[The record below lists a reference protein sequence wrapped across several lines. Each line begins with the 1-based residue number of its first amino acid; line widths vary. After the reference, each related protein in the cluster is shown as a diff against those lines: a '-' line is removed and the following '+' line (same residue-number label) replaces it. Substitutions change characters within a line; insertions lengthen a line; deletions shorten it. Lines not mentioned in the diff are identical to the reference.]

1 MLITISE
8 KAAKR
13 IQNLKSEEEQPTD
26 AFLRVEV
33 RKGGCSGLTYKMNF
47 DSTLQPTD
55 KVFEQSGEK
64 IVVDNN
70 SFLYIAGMTLDYS
83 GGLNGK
89 GFTFSNPNAT
99 KTCGCGTSF
108 NVKANPVQA
117 TGTCSTES

>member
-1 MLITISE
+1 MITVSE

-13 IQNLKSEEEQPTD
+13 IQNLKVEEDKPAD
-26 AFLRVEV
+26 SFLRVEV
-33 RKGGCSGLTYKMNF
+33 RKGGCSGLSYKMNF

-55 KVFEQSGEK
+55 QVFEHFGQK

-70 SFLYIAGMTLDYS
+70 SFLFIAGMTLDYS

-89 GFTFSNPNAT
+89 GFTFTNPNAS

-108 NVKANPVQA
+108 NVKSNPA
-117 TGTCSTES
+117 PAAGDCESE